1 MESENHNLFNIDFL
15 GKLKKKYI
23 NKCKYYYI
31 LKNMFYFYKLHFL
44 LPSQKKIEVQI

>member
-1 MESENHNLFNIDFL
+1 MQQYFLLFKITFQMESENHNPFNIDFL

-31 LKNMFYFYKLHFL
+31 LINMN
-44 LPSQKKIEVQI
+44 VQI